1 LKARTGEHTPKGI
14 IFSARCC
21 RRRVS
26 SSLRGMISQEI
37 TAATFTATA
46 ARRLSPQRRLCT
58 LQI

>member
-1 LKARTGEHTPKGI
+1 
-14 IFSARCC
+14 
-21 RRRVS
+21 
-26 SSLRGMISQEI
+26 MISQEI